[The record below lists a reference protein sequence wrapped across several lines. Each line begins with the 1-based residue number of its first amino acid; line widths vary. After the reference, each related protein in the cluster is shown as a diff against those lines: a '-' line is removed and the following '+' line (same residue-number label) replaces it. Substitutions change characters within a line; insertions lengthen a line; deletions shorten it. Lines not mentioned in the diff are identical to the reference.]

1 MTVELLSPSQLT
13 GRQRAAAILVQM
25 GPERALRVLRH
36 MSQVEVVDLMAGVA
50 ELPTLNEDVTNEV
63 VGNFIEETKAARQ
76 IPQGGMSMARE
87 LLNGLLGSRQA
98 ETVMASLAG
107 ATHNPLA
114 FLNEVEAHQV
124 AAFLTDEHSQTI
136 AVILAHL
143 PPTLAAEV
151 LAELPNA
158 MRPEVARRIATLTP
172 VAPDVL
178 ASTAELVRRKLA
190 ALLGSATVGDGR
202 GLETLVSILSNC
214 DRSTERSVVG
224 ELEATDAD
232 LAERVKARLFTFDDV
247 LNLDDRTVQRILRN
261 LPTTDLAV
269 ALKGVDAQLRAK
281 FAKNMSE
288 RAASDLA
295 DEIDL
300 LGPTRMSTI
309 ETAQSEVVRTIRELE
324 AAGEIMLSRGSDDDP
339 VV

>member
-1 MTVELLSPSQLT
+1 MTVVELVSPSQLT

-50 ELPTLNEDVTNEV
+50 ELPTLNENLTNEV
-63 VGNFIEETKAARQ
+63 VGNFINETRSARQ
-76 IPQGGMSMARE
+76 IPQGGLNMARE

-98 ETVMASLAG
+98 EAVLAGLSG

-114 FLNEVEAHQV
+114 FLNEVEAVQV
-124 AAFLTDEHSQTI
+124 AAFLSDEHAQTI

-143 PPTLAAEV
+143 PPALGAEV
-151 LAELPNA
+151 LHELDA
-158 MRPEVARRIATLTP
+158 TLRADVARRIAMLGP
-172 VAPDVL
+172 VAPEVL

-190 ALLGSATVGDGR
+190 ALLGSATTGDGR
-202 GLETLVSILSNC
+202 GLDTLVSILSNC
-214 DRSTERSVVG
+214 DRTTERSVVG
-224 ELEATDAD
+224 ELETTDSD
-232 LAERVKARLFTFDDV
+232 LAERVKARLFTFEDV

-269 ALKGVDAQLRAK
+269 ALKGVNPQLRAK

-295 DEIDL
+295 DRDRTVRGRPHHPRARG
-300 LGPTRMSTI
+300 LGRDHAEP
-309 ETAQSEVVRTIRELE
+309 RE
-324 AAGEIMLSRGSDDDP
+324 RR
-339 VV
+339 